1 MLQDCDVERTTA
13 GSGLSERERWLLWL
27 SGGVA
32 LSLALVAFILWG
44 TRGAAYLLDLVVALC
59 L

>member
-1 MLQDCDVERTTA
+1 MIQDSYLERRTTS
-13 GSGLSERERWLLWL
+13 SGLSRHERWLLWF

-32 LSLALVAFILWG
+32 LAIALVAFVLWS
-44 TRGAAYLLDLVVALC
+44 TRGSAYLLDLLVAVC

>member
-1 MLQDCDVERTTA
+1 MLRDSDFGRTTTS
-13 GSGLSERERWLLWL
+13 SGLSGRERWLLWL

-32 LSLALVAFILWG
+32 LALALVAFVLWG

>member
-1 MLQDCDVERTTA
+1 MLQDSELGRATVS
-13 GSGLSERERWLLWL
+13 SGLSGRERWLLWV

-32 LSLALVAFILWG
+32 LTLALVAFVLWG
-44 TRGAAYLLDLVVALC
+44 TRGAAYLLDLIVTFC